1 MPVEEEGRLCDP
13 KLRENWV
20 ERVFAFHG
28 LKQLW
33 RKRWKVGDVVDFH
46 TCYKFTLLSHS
57 EPEYRQLG
65 KLVGAAKS
73 VPRGELQDQYS
84 KLFMT
89 GMKKIATPKK
99 NCNVLQH
106 ILGFFKDGLDSKSKR
121 ELISHIEDYRKK
133 NVPLVVPLTLIAH
146 YVRILDVPYLRDQV
160 YLNPHPKEL
169 ALRNHV

>member
-46 TCYKFTLLSHS
+46 TRYKFTLLSHS

-106 ILGFFKDGLDSKSKR
+106 ILGFFKNGLDSKSKR